1 MQCDY
6 MPKSITPI
14 NALEVITF
22 IGVNNVPSLGFRS
35 PAHPLTVFRFP
46 ISDFRFHL
54 SVLKTFS
61 PRTPLSSGV
70 HRRALTWHGPAG
82 GRSTP

>member
-22 IGVNNVPSLGFRS
+22 IGVNNVSSLGFRS
-35 PAHPLTVFRFP
+35 PAHRFP

-54 SVLKTFS
+54 SVLKTSS

-70 HRRALTWHGPAG
+70 HRRA
-82 GRSTP
+82 